1 MNNIYKVVWNA
12 GLQMFQVVSELAKGK
27 SKSRR
32 CKQQVSDASSA
43 CLPACLPALTFSS
56 LFLFSTNSFAADPE
70 IEQLRQEIANLRQ
83 EISTLKIKQ
92 IHGVSV
98 SATSNDSNYNN
109 NGATG
114 SYSVAVGNSAKATG
128 LFSIALGGGTADGT
142 QSTKA
147 EGGQS
152 IAIGVNANAKSA
164 AGLAI
169 GWNAISN
176 NQYSLA
182 LGPYSN
188 VSGNNGIA
196 VGTVAKALGNSA
208 ISIGTYSNSSSSA
221 INGISIG
228 TYAQSAEEHTI
239 ALGTLSKA
247 LGVQTL
253 ALGFNSSANGQAS
266 VVIGSKNKTSSKSSL
281 VAGTESEI
289 TDYANS
295 SIALGSSAYVGKSK
309 EVNPNAYID
318 GRGTIIDSD
327 QSETGTLGS
336 TRAVAKDYA
345 QMNVEPTRKYF
356 SSVAIGNSAKAL
368 GYQTLA
374 IGGTAEASATNSM
387 ALGIAAEARG
397 HFSNALGKQA
407 IAYKNNAIAL
417 GYYSAARSESAIALG
432 DNSTVQ
438 TESGIALGSNS
449 FNERGTG
456 AIGYDFSEKNTKH
469 TNSENKI
476 ANGQL
481 LGTMKTEYDRLTTEI
496 TPLETDFNNTEK
508 AYYKLV
514 EQRDVEF
521 NLKKQQEKVNELT
534 TQLTALKAQSKPKQD
549 EITKVENE
557 KTAAEEELT
566 KLNEKNTALLAETNV
581 QSDKL
586 SDEIAAKE
594 TELETKKQALLAKKE
609 ERNKIISV
617 WQGTAGSLSIGND
630 KKGIT
635 RQIIGV
641 AAGTEDT
648 DAVNVAQL
656 KSLKNAGLTF
666 AMNDYDKDQVDNT
679 KDKLIKKEIGGIFHI
694 QGKSDLVYNDAN
706 KANYTSNNLVTF
718 NDSGVLRIGM
728 LKSPSFTGVTLGEG
742 NNTVSLTVDNGVL
755 KAGSKTIF
763 TEDNFKTFFTKLYT
777 FEGGLKTED
786 KDGKTVISLNKE
798 TIKQM
803 PELKGDKGADGKS
816 AYELWKAKDGNQGKT
831 EEEFLTSIKGAD
843 GKSAYDIWKEKPE
856 NEGKSKDDF
865 LTATKGADGKSAY
878 DLWKA
883 KDGNQGKTE
892 EEFLTSIKGPKGEKG
907 KSAYDSWKELPA
919 NQGKSETEFAEMLGG
934 GASKVELQQL
944 RTEHDSLKAQIR
956 KDQQSIQQLDRNMQK
971 MNKDLRAG
979 IAGATAIAFLQGG
992 NFAGESAVSVAV
1004 GTYKG
1009 EHALAVG
1016 YGRRLTNNKIEI
1028 KLGAS
1033 VNSQS
1038 DVNAG
1043 GSVGYHW

>member
-43 CLPACLPALTFSS
+43 CLPACLPVLTFSS

-70 IEQLRQEIANLRQ
+70 IEQLKQEITTLKQ

-98 SATSNDSNYNN
+98 NIDSSDTNYNN
-109 NGATG
+109 SGATG
-114 SYSVAVGNSAKATG
+114 TYSVA
-128 LFSIALGGGTADGT
+128 LG
-142 QSTKA
+142 
-147 EGGQS
+147 
-152 IAIGVNANAKSA
+152 KSA
-164 AGLAI
+164 NSKNTGGVAI
-169 GWNAISN
+169 GWNAVSN
-176 NQYSLA
+176 ANYSLA
-182 LGPYSN
+182 IGAYTKALGGNSIALGVLTN
-188 VSGNNGIA
+188 ASGNNGIA
-196 VGTVAKALGNSA
+196 LGAGAKSLGNSA
-208 ISIGTYSNSSSSA
+208 ISIGTNSNSSLSA
-221 INGISIG
+221 TNGISIG
-228 TYAQSAEEHTI
+228 THAQSAEEHTI

-253 ALGFNSSANGQAS
+253 AFGFESSANGQAS
-266 VVIGSKNKTSSKSSL
+266 VAIGSKNKINSKNSL

-295 SIALGSSAYVGKSK
+295 SIALGVSAYVGKSK
-309 EVNPNAYID
+309 KANSNAYID

-327 QSETGTLGS
+327 QSETGTPGS

-417 GYYSAARSESAIALG
+417 GYYSSARSESSIALG

-449 FNERGTG
+449 FNERGIG

-481 LGTMKTEYDRLTTEI
+481 LGTMKTEYDQLTTAI
-496 TPLETDFNNTEK
+496 TPLETDFNDTEK

-534 TQLTALKAQSKPKQD
+534 TQLTALKAQSSPKQD

-566 KLNEKNTALLAETNV
+566 RLNEKNTALLAETNV

-609 ERNKIISV
+609 ERNKIVSV

-656 KSLKNAGLTF
+656 KTLATLPVSIYNGGGMINNAFKLGTAIDGFALNNLSFSFGDGLKVEKKDVDGKQVLFVGL
-666 AMNDYDKDQVDNT
+666 DREK
-679 KDKLIKKEIGGIFHI
+679 I
-694 QGKSDLVYNDAN
+694 QNDA
-706 KANYTSNNLVTF
+706 T
-718 NDSGVLRIGM
+718 
-728 LKSPSFTGVTLGEG
+728 
-742 NNTVSLTVDNGVL
+742 
-755 KAGSKTIF
+755 
-763 TEDNFKTFFTKLYT
+763 
-777 FEGGLKTED
+777 
-786 KDGKTVISLNKE
+786 
-798 TIKQM
+798 
-803 PELKGDKGADGKS
+803 LKGEKGEQGESGPKG
-816 AYELWKAKDGNQGKT
+816 EQGPQGNQG
-831 EEEFLTSIKGAD
+831 ERGPKGEQ
-843 GKSAYDIWKEKPE
+843 GPQ
-856 NEGKSKDDF
+856 
-865 LTATKGADGKSAY
+865 
-878 DLWKA
+878 
-883 KDGNQGKTE
+883 GNQGE
-892 EEFLTSIKGPKGEKG
+892 RGPKGEKG
-907 KSAYDSWKELPA
+907 DQGKSAYESWKELPA
-919 NQGKSETEFAEMLGG
+919 NHGKSEAEFAEVLGG
-934 GASKVELQQL
+934 GASKAELQQL